1 MAPVF
6 QNSSPYFPAVIYF
19 NVIVVRRQFGLPVF
33 PNGVPPENETRK
45 QGTVLEG
52 EN

>member
-1 MAPVF
+1 MGRGNLDLIFGKSGRSPV
-6 QNSSPYFPAVIYF
+6 SKI
-19 NVIVVRRQFGLPVF
+19 GMH
-33 PNGVPPENETRK
+33 PENETRK